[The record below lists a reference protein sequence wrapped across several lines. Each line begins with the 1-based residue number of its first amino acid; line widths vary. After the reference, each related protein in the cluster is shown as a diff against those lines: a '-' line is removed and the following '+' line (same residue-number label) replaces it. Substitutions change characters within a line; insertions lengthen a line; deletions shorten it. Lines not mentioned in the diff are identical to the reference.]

1 MTTHDL
7 DKPQKSNTPTVKEQ
21 IMAMPKGFIIET
33 ISEQAT
39 RITYGKMSFD
49 LNMNGTFAI
58 QNGHASC
65 DFTAE
70 GGVQIQGA
78 QITVNS
84 EKNIELNA
92 KQSIYFKAK

>member
-7 DKPQKSNTPTVKEQ
+7 DKPQKSHTPPDNTQ
-21 IMAMPKGFIIET
+21 IMAMPKGFMIET
-33 ISEQAT
+33 IGEQAT

-65 DFTAE
+65 HFSAE
-70 GGVQIQGA
+70 GVVKVEGA
-78 QITVNS
+78 EITVNS
-84 EKNIELNA
+84 EKNVELNA

>member
-1 MTTHDL
+1 MTMHDL
-7 DKPQKSNTPTVKEQ
+7 DKPQKSHTPLDNTQ
-21 IMAMPKGFIIET
+21 IMAMPEGFIFET

-39 RITYGKMSFD
+39 RITYGLMSFD

-65 DFTAE
+65 HFTAD